1 MLSEEVV
8 CGCLP
13 NKQEQIFYE
22 CDSVAICLFL
32 SSSQREQQP
41 FQKFFLVLNGH
52 FVSSFG
58 YDFSSQIAFT
68 PGDVFLSLSVDDRF
82 DTEIMPG
89 VFDDVDF

>member
-13 NKQEQIFYE
+13 NKNRFFINVIMSLFVCFYFLLAKG
-22 CDSVAICLFL
+22 SNNRSRSSFLF
-32 SSSQREQQP
+32 SA
-41 FQKFFLVLNGH
+41 VI

-68 PGDVFLSLSVDDRF
+68 PGDVFLSLSVDDCL